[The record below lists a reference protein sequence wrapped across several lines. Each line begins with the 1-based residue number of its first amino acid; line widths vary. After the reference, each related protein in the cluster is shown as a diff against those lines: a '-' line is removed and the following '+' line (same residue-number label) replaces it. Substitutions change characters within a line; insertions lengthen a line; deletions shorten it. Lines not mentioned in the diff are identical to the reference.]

1 MPRASFLIIVK
12 YCKDVAK
19 HRWAPACHLN
29 GSGKLRLV
37 QPDITPFRCESRR
50 DKECSASSGS
60 DRSTTDGA
68 WAERA
73 SPIESSGRGDG
84 HEVSHAR
91 HQYRKLYTG
100 LFAVVNGKDAAGL
113 PAIVLK
119 EESNPGFRYEGD
131 DLSDSERAGAEVWFK
146 ATGGRRLS
154 TSDEPTSR
162 SLRLK
167 PHALPQRPDGE
178 ANGRVQRVGKD
189 Q

>member
-19 HRWAPACHLN
+19 HRWAPAYHLN
-29 GSGKLRLV
+29 GSGKLRLA

-91 HQYRKLYTG
+91 HQHRTLYRP
-100 LFAVVNGKDAAGL
+100 VRRRNGKDAAGL

-119 EESNPGFRYEGD
+119 EESNPSFRYGGD

-146 ATGGRRLS
+146 ATGGDESLPR
-154 TSDEPTSR
+154 TSLHQE

-167 PHALPQRPDGE
+167 LHSRQQRPDGE
-178 ANGRVQRVGKD
+178 GSGRVQRVGKD

>member
-1 MPRASFLIIVK
+1 MKYLMLAISIV
-12 YCKDVAK
+12 
-19 HRWAPACHLN
+19 P
-29 GSGKLRLV
+29 
-37 QPDITPFRCESRR
+37 
-50 DKECSASSGS
+50 
-60 DRSTTDGA
+60 
-68 WAERA
+68 
-73 SPIESSGRGDG
+73 
-84 HEVSHAR
+84 
-91 HQYRKLYTG
+91 YTG